1 MSFNKE
7 LAKEIFKAAHIT
19 GDFLLRSGQ
28 RSTEYFDKYRFEAL
42 PHILKQ
48 VAKESVSHIEDHH
61 DALAG
66 LETGGIP
73 LATALSLESGK
84 SVCFVRKEAKTYGTC
99 QFAEGFDIKD
109 KNLLV
114 IEDVVTTGGQL
125 KQSIKDLRESGA
137 QITTA
142 LCVIMRGP
150 KEEIKKV
157 FKEELNVDLKWLFT
171 KDELTN
177 SN

>member
-1 MSFNKE
+1 MLYNKD
-7 LAKEIFKAAHIT
+7 LAQEIFKASHIT

-28 RSTEYFDKYRFEAL
+28 RSTEYFDKYRFEAQ
-42 PHILKQ
+42 PKILQ
-48 VAKESVSHIEDHH
+48 QIAKESVPFIEEKH

-84 SVCFVRKEAKTYGTC
+84 PVCFVRKEAKTYGTC
-99 QFAEGFDIKD
+99 QFAEGLEVKD
-109 KNLLV
+109 QNLLV

-125 KQSIKDLRESGA
+125 KESIKDLRESGA
-137 QITTA
+137 VITTA

-150 KEEIKKV
+150 KEKIKKV
-157 FKEELNVDLKWLFT
+157 FKDELDVDLYWLFT
-171 KDELTN
+171 KEQLT
-177 SN
+177 SEA

>member
-1 MSFNKE
+1 MDYNKD
-7 LAKEIFKAAHIT
+7 LAKKVYDIAHIT

-28 RSTEYFDKYRFEAL
+28 RSTEYFDKYRFEAE
-42 PHILKQ
+42 PKILAQ
-48 VAKESVSHIEDHH
+48 IAKESVPFIKPEHI
-61 DALAG
+61 ALAG

-84 SVCFVRKEAKTYGTC
+84 PVCFVRKEAKTYGTC
-99 QFAEGFDIKD
+99 QFAEGIDIKD

-125 KQSIKDLRESGA
+125 KESIKDLRSSGA
-137 QITTA
+137 IITDA

-150 KEEIKKV
+150 KEEIKET
-157 FKEELNVDLKWLFT
+157 FKEELGVELNWLFT
-171 KDELTN
+171 KEQLTP
-177 SN
+177 SK